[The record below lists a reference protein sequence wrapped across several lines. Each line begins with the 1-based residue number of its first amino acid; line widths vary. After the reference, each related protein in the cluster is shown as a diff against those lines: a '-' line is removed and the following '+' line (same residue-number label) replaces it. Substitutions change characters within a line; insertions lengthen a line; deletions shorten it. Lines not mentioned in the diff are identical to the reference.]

1 MAKRK
6 TKTTK
11 KTTKK
16 KASKRK
22 VTTRKAA
29 ATKGKTATKKKVM
42 ATKAIKTAIK
52 KATPTLAAKGLKV
65 GEALPHF
72 EVPATGGQNVSPS
85 SLQGKTVVLY
95 FYPKDDTPGC
105 TLEGHEFTRLKN
117 EFQARNTVVYGVSRD
132 DMASHEKFKAKQCYT
147 IDLLS
152 DTKGELCQIF
162 DVIKMKNMYGKQIM
176 GIERSTFVI
185 DPNGRLV
192 KEWRKVKAEGHAQ
205 EVLNHLNQPV

>member
-11 KTTKK
+11 KTTATK
-16 KASKRK
+16 KAVATK
-22 VTTRKAA
+22 KAA
-29 ATKGKTATKKKVM
+29 ATKGKSATKKKVT
-42 ATKAIKTAIK
+42 ARKAMKKTAPK
-52 KATPTLAAKGLKV
+52 LAAKGLKL

-72 EVPATGGQNVSPS
+72 EVAATGGKNVSPS
-85 SLQGKTVVLY
+85 SWQGKTVVLY

-117 EFQARNTVVYGVSRD
+117 DFQARNAVVYGVSRD

-162 DVIKMKNMYGKQIM
+162 DVIKMKNMYGKQVM

-185 DPNGRLV
+185 DPNGRLI

-205 EVLNHLNQPV
+205 EVLNHLNQPS

>member
-11 KTTKK
+11 KTTATK
-16 KASKRK
+16 KAVATK
-22 VTTRKAA
+22 KAA
-29 ATKGKTATKKKVM
+29 ATKGKSATKKKVT
-42 ATKAIKTAIK
+42 ARKAMKKTAPK
-52 KATPTLAAKGLKV
+52 LAAKGLKL

-72 EVPATGGQNVSPS
+72 EVEATGGKNVSPS
-85 SLQGKTVVLY
+85 SWQGKTVVLY

-117 EFQARNTVVYGVSRD
+117 DFQARNAVVYGVSRD

-162 DVIKMKNMYGKQIM
+162 DVIKMKNMYGKQVM

-185 DPNGRLV
+185 DPNGRLI

-205 EVLNHLNQPV
+205 EVLNHLNQPS